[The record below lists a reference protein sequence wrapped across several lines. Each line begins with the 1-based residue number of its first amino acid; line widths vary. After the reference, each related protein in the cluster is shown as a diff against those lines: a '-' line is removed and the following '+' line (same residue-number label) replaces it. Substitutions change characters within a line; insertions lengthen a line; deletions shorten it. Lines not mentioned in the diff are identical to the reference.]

1 MNEDN
6 ENVVEDDI
14 KPETE
19 ASAPKTEDLSTETKP
34 TLEAVAEHDYIST
47 DPKVL
52 SFSTN
57 DKLILLKKASSD
69 WWHGSKDGVK
79 GLIAD
84 NHIKIIENKT
94 EDDTGDAIA
103 RANSVEEGVSRR
115 VVSFNSN
122 LKKWQKTTERNKEKA
137 PDLLK
142 DVLDQEIE
150 VAVGENKNF
159 EGSIGTEV

>member
-79 GLIAD
+79 GLIAN
-84 NHIKIIENKT
+84 NHIKIIE
-94 EDDTGDAIA
+94 DDKEDAIA

-115 VVSFNSN
+115 GVSFNSN